1 MSFEIIVIVLVLISF
16 FWLKFSVKKNNSTLE
31 KKINEIN
38 ENTENNLN
46 DLNENISKIDSLLET
61 YKKVVEEKNEELK
74 KFKEGGELLKMKG
87 LFVSLIDIL
96 EFIDKF
102 RSNNKNLNEQTQ
114 NYVDAIYDKLDIVL
128 INSGIEKFSPE
139 INQNLLQTSGCTPLI
154 ETKKTKDKKNENN
167 IANIIKPGY
176 RLQLK
181 ENEFII
187 LKNAEVQIYELDL
200 ND

>member
-1 MSFEIIVIVLVLISF
+1 M
-16 FWLKFSVKKNNSTLE
+16 
-31 KKINEIN
+31 
-38 ENTENNLN
+38 
-46 DLNENISKIDSLLET
+46 
-61 YKKVVEEKNEELK
+61 
-74 KFKEGGELLKMKG
+74 
-87 LFVSLIDIL
+87 FVSLIDIL

-139 INQNLLQTSGCTPLI
+139 INQNILQTSGCTPSI
-154 ETKKTKDKKNENN
+154 ETKKNENN